1 MSVLLIAEHNNKDLK
16 PFTLNAITAAS
27 QIDQDLHVLVI
38 GNNADSVAK
47 SASTVPAVKKVIHID
62 GDDLRDVLDNKD
74 YSEKG
79 RRKNIQF
86 AINMAKVLE
95 SKGYVVVVSMVSPYR
110 DLRCGEV
117 FWINSTRPTD
127 REKYWVDNF
136 EPPLKDFYMVDTTDQ
151 SIEESV
157 NEILDVCR

>member
-1 MSVLLIAEHNNKDLK
+1 MNSMNPWSSRVIWFTGQPGAGKTTLAKELIKKFSNE
-16 PFTLNAITAAS
+16 
-27 QIDQDLHVLVI
+27 
-38 GNNADSVAK
+38 
-47 SASTVPAVKKVIHID
+47 KVIHID
-62 GDDLRDVLDNKD
+62 GDDLREVLDNKD
-74 YSEKG
+74 YSERG

-86 AINMAKVLE
+86 AINMAKVME
-95 SKGYVVVVSMVSPYR
+95 SKGYLVIVSMVSPYR
-110 DLRCGEV
+110 DLRYGNV

-136 EPPLKDFYMVDTTDQ
+136 EPPLEAFWMIDTTDQ

>member
-1 MSVLLIAEHNNKDLK
+1 MIIWLTGQPGAGKT
-16 PFTLNAITAAS
+16 TL
-27 QIDQDLHVLVI
+27 
-38 GNNADSVAK
+38 AK
-47 SASTVPAVKKVIHID
+47 SLIKRIDLGDKVFHLD

-136 EPPLKDFYMVDTTDQ
+136 EPPLEAFWMIDTTDQ

-157 NEILDVCR
+157 NEILNVCR

>member
-1 MSVLLIAEHNNKDLK
+1 MIIWLTGQPGAGKT
-16 PFTLNAITAAS
+16 TL
-27 QIDQDLHVLVI
+27 
-38 GNNADSVAK
+38 AK
-47 SASTVPAVKKVIHID
+47 SLIKRIDLGDKVFHLD

-86 AINMAKVLE
+86 AINMAKVME
-95 SKGYVVVVSMVSPYR
+95 SKGYLVIVSMVSPYR
-110 DLRCGEV
+110 DLRYGNV
-117 FWINSTRPTD
+117 FWINSTRPTN

-136 EPPLKDFYMVDTTDQ
+136 EPPLEAFWMIDTTDQ

>member
-1 MSVLLIAEHNNKDLK
+1 MNSMNPWSSRVIWFTGQPGAGKTTLAKELIKKFSNE
-16 PFTLNAITAAS
+16 
-27 QIDQDLHVLVI
+27 
-38 GNNADSVAK
+38 
-47 SASTVPAVKKVIHID
+47 KVIHID

-74 YSEKG
+74 YSERG

-86 AINMAKVLE
+86 AINMAKVME
-95 SKGYVVVVSMVSPYR
+95 SKGYLVIVSMVSPYR
-110 DLRCGEV
+110 DLRYGNV

-136 EPPLKDFYMVDTTDQ
+136 EPPLKDFYMIDTTDQ

>member
-1 MSVLLIAEHNNKDLK
+1 MNSMNPWSRRVIWFTGQPGAGKTTLAKELIKKFSNE
-16 PFTLNAITAAS
+16 
-27 QIDQDLHVLVI
+27 
-38 GNNADSVAK
+38 
-47 SASTVPAVKKVIHID
+47 KVIHID

-86 AINMAKVLE
+86 AVNMAKVME
-95 SKGYVVVVSMVSPYR
+95 SKGYLVIVSMVSPYR
-110 DLRCGEV
+110 DLRYGNV
-117 FWINSTRPTD
+117 FWINSTRPTN

-136 EPPLKDFYMVDTTDQ
+136 EPPLKAFWMIDTTDQ

-157 NEILDVCR
+157 NEILNVCR

>member
-1 MSVLLIAEHNNKDLK
+1 MIIWLTGQPGAGKT
-16 PFTLNAITAAS
+16 TL
-27 QIDQDLHVLVI
+27 
-38 GNNADSVAK
+38 AK
-47 SASTVPAVKKVIHID
+47 SLIKRIDLGDKVFHLD

-117 FWINSTRPTD
+117 FWINSRRPTD

-136 EPPLKDFYMVDTTDQ
+136 EPPLDDFCMIDTTYQ

-157 NEILDVCR
+157 NEILNVCR

>member
-1 MSVLLIAEHNNKDLK
+1 MIIWLTGQPGAGKT
-16 PFTLNAITAAS
+16 TL
-27 QIDQDLHVLVI
+27 
-38 GNNADSVAK
+38 AK
-47 SASTVPAVKKVIHID
+47 SLIKRIDLGDKVFHLD

-136 EPPLKDFYMVDTTDQ
+136 EPPLDDFCMIDTTDQ

-157 NEILDVCR
+157 NEILNVCR

>member
-1 MSVLLIAEHNNKDLK
+1 MIIWLTGQPGAGKT
-16 PFTLNAITAAS
+16 TL
-27 QIDQDLHVLVI
+27 
-38 GNNADSVAK
+38 AK
-47 SASTVPAVKKVIHID
+47 SLIKRIDLGDKVFHLD
-62 GDDLRDVLDNKD
+62 GDDLRDILDNKD

-136 EPPLKDFYMVDTTDQ
+136 EPPLDDFCMIDTTDQ

-157 NEILDVCR
+157 NEILNVCR

>member
-1 MSVLLIAEHNNKDLK
+1 MNSMNPWSSRVIWFTGQPGAGKTTLAKELIRKFSNE
-16 PFTLNAITAAS
+16 
-27 QIDQDLHVLVI
+27 
-38 GNNADSVAK
+38 
-47 SASTVPAVKKVIHID
+47 KVIHID

-74 YSEKG
+74 YSERG

-86 AINMAKVLE
+86 AINMAKVME
-95 SKGYVVVVSMVSPYR
+95 SKGYLVIVSMVSPYR
-110 DLRCGEV
+110 DLRYGNV
-117 FWINSTRPTD
+117 FWINSTRPTK

-136 EPPLKDFYMVDTTDQ
+136 EPPLEAFWMIDTTDQ

>member
-1 MSVLLIAEHNNKDLK
+1 MIIWLTGQPGAGKT
-16 PFTLNAITAAS
+16 TL
-27 QIDQDLHVLVI
+27 
-38 GNNADSVAK
+38 AK
-47 SASTVPAVKKVIHID
+47 SLIKRIDLGDKVFHLD

-74 YSEKG
+74 YSERG

-136 EPPLKDFYMVDTTDQ
+136 EPPLKNHYMIDTTNQ

-157 NEILDVCR
+157 NEILNVCR

>member
-1 MSVLLIAEHNNKDLK
+1 
-16 PFTLNAITAAS
+16 
-27 QIDQDLHVLVI
+27 
-38 GNNADSVAK
+38 
-47 SASTVPAVKKVIHID
+47 
-62 GDDLRDVLDNKD
+62 
-74 YSEKG
+74 
-79 RRKNIQF
+79 
-86 AINMAKVLE
+86 MAKVME
-95 SKGYVVVVSMVSPYR
+95 SKGYLVIVSMVSPYR
-110 DLRCGEV
+110 DLRYGNV

>member
-1 MSVLLIAEHNNKDLK
+1 MNPWSSRVIWFTGQPGAGKTTLAKELIKKFSNE
-16 PFTLNAITAAS
+16 
-27 QIDQDLHVLVI
+27 
-38 GNNADSVAK
+38 
-47 SASTVPAVKKVIHID
+47 KVIHID

-86 AINMAKVLE
+86 AVNMAKVME
-95 SKGYVVVVSMVSPYR
+95 SKGYLVIVSMVSPYR
-110 DLRCGEV
+110 DLRYGNV

>member
-1 MSVLLIAEHNNKDLK
+1 MNSMNPWSRRVIWFTGQPGAGKTTLAKELIKKFSNE
-16 PFTLNAITAAS
+16 
-27 QIDQDLHVLVI
+27 
-38 GNNADSVAK
+38 
-47 SASTVPAVKKVIHID
+47 KVIHID

-86 AINMAKVLE
+86 AINMAKVME
-95 SKGYVVVVSMVSPYR
+95 SKGYLVIVSMVSPYR
-110 DLRCGEV
+110 DLRYGNV

-136 EPPLKDFYMVDTTDQ
+136 EPPLEAFWMIDTTDQ

>member
-1 MSVLLIAEHNNKDLK
+1 MIIWLTGQPGAGKT
-16 PFTLNAITAAS
+16 TL
-27 QIDQDLHVLVI
+27 
-38 GNNADSVAK
+38 AK
-47 SASTVPAVKKVIHID
+47 SLIKRIDLGDKVFHLD

-136 EPPLKDFYMVDTTDQ
+136 EPPLDNFCMIDTTDQ

>member
-1 MSVLLIAEHNNKDLK
+1 MIIWLTGQPGAGKT
-16 PFTLNAITAAS
+16 TL
-27 QIDQDLHVLVI
+27 
-38 GNNADSVAK
+38 AK
-47 SASTVPAVKKVIHID
+47 SLIKRIDLGDKVFHLD

-136 EPPLKDFYMVDTTDQ
+136 EPPLEAFWMIDTTDQ

>member
-1 MSVLLIAEHNNKDLK
+1 MNSMNPWSRRVIWFTGQPGAGKTTLAKELIKKFSNE
-16 PFTLNAITAAS
+16 
-27 QIDQDLHVLVI
+27 
-38 GNNADSVAK
+38 
-47 SASTVPAVKKVIHID
+47 KVIHID

-86 AINMAKVLE
+86 AVNMAKVME
-95 SKGYVVVVSMVSPYR
+95 SKGYLVIVSMVSPYR
-110 DLRCGEV
+110 DLRYGNV
-117 FWINSTRPTD
+117 FWINSTRPTN

-136 EPPLKDFYMVDTTDQ
+136 EPPLEAFWMIDTTDQ